1 MPERWQKVG
10 RGVDPQKQDRTD
22 AALAMITSREGSAV
36 SFLGAHGELGLVQGF
51 AEAGF
56 DDREEKQVWAKGNHR
71 IGSISCPG
79 SRDQAVR
86 AASHKSKEGLFWG
99 WEHPVGKAAKDLT
112 QVTFAS
118 WLHVET
124 T

>member
-1 MPERWQKVG
+1 MG
-10 RGVDPQKQDRTD
+10 GVRRPLLQEVSAGPPTVKPTSWDP
-22 AALAMITSREGSAV
+22 
-36 SFLGAHGELGLVQGF
+36 HGELGLVQGF

-56 DDREEKQVWAKGNHR
+56 DDREEKQLWAKGNHR

-99 WEHPVGKAAKDLT
+99 WEHPVGKAAKDFT

>member
-51 AEAGF
+51 AEVGY
-56 DDREEKQVWAKGNHR
+56 DDGEEKKLRVMEGPLFLTGGGAGGGRWPLPATFR
-71 IGSISCPG
+71 
-79 SRDQAVR
+79 VR
-86 AASHKSKEGLFWG
+86 H
-99 WEHPVGKAAKDLT
+99 
-112 QVTFAS
+112 
-118 WLHVET
+118 
-124 T
+124 